1 MEFPPTNGSL
11 AFARLGKDGQ
21 EFTFESFNG
30 NIRELLQAT
39 EEIVLTCAGKD
50 LNNGRWRFLQYWK
63 NKRVK
68 MIRGTV
74 KPAATG
80 DFFRANTPRQMI

>member
-1 MEFPPTNGSL
+1 M
-11 AFARLGKDGQ
+11 GKSSPLNPSV
-21 EFTFESFNG
+21 ETYVNFYK
-30 NIRELLQAT
+30 LLKKLYYCSKK
-39 EEIVLTCAGKD
+39 EIVLTCAGKD